1 MLAFQK
7 HVLIGC
13 RKCQSYECHRR
24 RFWSYFPLGDDVGFV
39 QSIHRKYKASRGNYE
54 GIYQLKILLKLNS
67 GVLGFSL
74 PASSYRGGNLH
85 CPSRRRDSVHY
96 NHSRGFN
103 CTWQNE
109 QFAFTCL

>member
-1 MLAFQK
+1 MLAFQN

-74 PASSYRGGNLH
+74 PASSYRGGIFIVLPEGEIPYTITTVEDLTAHGKTNNLLLL
-85 CPSRRRDSVHY
+85 V
-96 NHSRGFN
+96 
-103 CTWQNE
+103 
-109 QFAFTCL
+109 